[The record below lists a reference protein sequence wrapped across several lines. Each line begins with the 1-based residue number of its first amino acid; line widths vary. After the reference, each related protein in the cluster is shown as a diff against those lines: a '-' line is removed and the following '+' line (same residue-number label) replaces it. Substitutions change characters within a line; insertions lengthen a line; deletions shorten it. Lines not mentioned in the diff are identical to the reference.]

1 MFKINTLALVIA
13 LGLSSTVLTGC
24 PKQTAPTEGVVD
36 PTAAFMAGV
45 KLLQEPGKD
54 GTIDY
59 GAAYTQFNTAATAKP
74 DFAKAQYNAGWTA
87 EQLGKLA
94 DAEQHYRKAL
104 TADPNNGD
112 TAFALADVLT
122 RQKKAA
128 EAVTLFKGRVD
139 ANADDLKSRN
149 ALMEALVASE
159 QHDDAIEQAKQ
170 ILLRDSKNVNA
181 YRNLSRLYFAKG
193 EYKLSQLCAEKAKE
207 LAAGDSG
214 IYNNIGVT
222 FLVMGEEASAIEEFK
237 TAIKLDPDN
246 VEANLNLG
254 YVALNSGDFMLA
266 RTAFE
271 AALQGEPGNIDGKLG
286 MAVALRGLKEYD
298 QSGKLYDEVIKAD
311 PRNQKAYFNAATL
324 YEKYVKDYKR
334 AEKVL
339 QEFINANNKDGSIG
353 PAHEVFQRID
363 RIKESQQ
370 IEEARLREEERKK
383 KEAEERKKRQ
393 EAELDKLK
401 TKLAELKAIAEK
413 YQACEAFAMGVGE
426 EAKMVIE
433 NAQMVVEANDAEMA
447 GDVSTFVDQIL
458 PMATEAA
465 AACGGGAPAPA
476 PAEGGAPAAPAEPA
490 PAAPAEPAPAPQ

>member
-1 MFKINTLALVIA
+1 MFKINTLVLALA
-13 LGLSSTVLTGC
+13 LGLSSSFLAGC
-24 PKQTAPTEGVVD
+24 PKQAAPTDGVVD
-36 PTAAFMAGV
+36 PAAAFAAGV

-54 GTIDY
+54 GSIDFA
-59 GAAYTQFNTAATAKP
+59 AAYAQFNAAATAKP

-87 EQLGKLA
+87 EQQGKLV

-104 TADPNNGD
+104 QADPGHVD

-122 RQKKAA
+122 RQKKAG
-128 EAVTLFKGRVD
+128 EAVSLFKARVD
-139 ANADDLKSRN
+139 ANAEDIKSRN
-149 ALMEALVASE
+149 VLMDALVAAE

-207 LAAGDSG
+207 LAEGDAG

-222 FLVMGEEASAIEEFK
+222 FLVMGEEAAAIDEFK

-266 RTAFE
+266 RSAFE

-286 MAVALRGLKEYD
+286 MAVALRGLKEYEE
-298 QSGKLYDEVIKAD
+298 SGKLYDQVMKAD
-311 PRNQKAYFNAATL
+311 PKNQKAYFNAATL

-334 AEKVL
+334 AEKIL
-339 QEFINANNKDGSIG
+339 QEYINANNKDGSIG
-353 PAHEVFQRID
+353 PAHEVFQRLD

-370 IEEARLREEERKK
+370 IEEARQREEERKK

-393 EAELDKLK
+393 EAELEKLK
-401 TKLAELKAIAEK
+401 TKLAELKAVAEK
-413 YQACEAFAMGVGE
+413 YQTCEAFAMGVGE

-433 NAQMVVEANDAEMA
+433 NAQMVVEANDVEMA

-458 PMATEAA
+458 PMANEAA

-476 PAEGGAPAAPAEPA
+476 PAEGGAPAPT
-490 PAAPAEPAPAPQ
+490 EPAPAPQ